1 MNMAQKGFKITSN
14 PLAVKDSS
22 RPVVA
27 KATPQSEGH
36 TTLQQGTRTDNP
48 RHDSRPL
55 EAVKHGSGQ
64 YMPGD
69 RVFNASGPARET
81 ISHAYKPERPHA
93 HMGTSNSKRAHS
105 FPGRR
110 V

>member
-1 MNMAQKGFKITSN
+1 MAEKGFKIVSQ
-14 PLAVKDSS
+14 PLTPKDPS

-27 KATPQSEGH
+27 KSTVQSEGQ
-36 TTLQQGTRTDNP
+36 TKLQQGARTDNP